1 MKQIR
6 NKLTDRVVACKV
18 IDSFTPPYST
28 VLVVEEWD
36 GDEHEEF
43 GNKIICVDNFDRE
56 VFGDIL
62 IAESSDLSKDDFDK
76 LDQLVNRDH
85 SPNYF
90 MQVEKSRKLYKY
102 IP

>member
-18 IDSFTPPYST
+18 IDSFTLTYST

-56 VFGDIL
+56 VFSDIL
-62 IAESSDLSKDDFDK
+62 IAESSDLSKDDFDE

>member
-6 NKLTDRVVACKV
+6 NKLTDRVVACGV
-18 IDSFTPPYST
+18 IDSFTLPYST

-56 VFGDIL
+56 VFSDIL
-62 IAESSDLSKDDFDK
+62 IAESSDLSKDDFDE
-76 LDQLVNRDH
+76 LDQLVNRDN
-85 SPNYF
+85 SPDYF

>member
-18 IDSFTPPYST
+18 IDTFWLPYST
-28 VLVVEEWD
+28 VLVVEDWD
-36 GDEHEEF
+36 GNEHEEF

-56 VFGDIL
+56 VFSDIL
-62 IAESSDLSKDDFDK
+62 IAESSDLSKDDFDE
-76 LDQLVNRDH
+76 LDQLVNRDN

>member
-1 MKQIR
+1 M
-6 NKLTDRVVACKV
+6 
-18 IDSFTPPYST
+18 
-28 VLVVEEWD
+28 VEEWD

-56 VFGDIL
+56 VFSDIL
-62 IAESSDLSKDDFDK
+62 IAESSDLSKDDFDE
-76 LDQLVNRDH
+76 LDQLVNRDK

>member
-18 IDSFTPPYST
+18 IDSFALPYST

>member
-18 IDSFTPPYST
+18 IDSFTLPYST

-43 GNKIICVDNFDRE
+43 GNKIICVDNFDRDSIDD
-56 VFGDIL
+56 VL
-62 IAESSDLSKDDFDK
+62 IAESSDMSRDD
-76 LDQLVNRDH
+76 LDILDSLLNHDT
-85 SPNYF
+85 SPDYYT
-90 MQVEKSRKLYKY
+90 QVEKSRELYKY
-102 IP
+102 IQ

>member
-18 IDSFTPPYST
+18 IDSFTLPYST

-36 GDEHEEF
+36 GDEH
-43 GNKIICVDNFDRE
+43 E